1 MDTSALTLI
10 MEDNSNIIDLVRRYL
25 VRAGFERAMPDSW

>member
-10 MEDNSNIIDLVRRYL
+10 IEDNRNITDLVRRYL
-25 VRAGFERAMPDSW
+25 VRAGFERAMPESW